1 MRIITGKARGLRL
14 NVPKNYDVRPTA
26 DRVKESLFN
35 ILGNKVNGAQVLD
48 LFAGSG
54 NLGLEAWSRGAA
66 GIQFVDNNRASL
78 RLVES
83 NITKCRAEAECTVL
97 QCDAP
102 TAIARLYKK
111 GRRFDLIFADP
122 PYNKEL
128 LQKVLANL
136 AEYPVLAE
144 GGRLI
149 MEHSAHDEAETALPP
164 EYVIFRRQKYGE
176 TCLSFVCYSADTKES
191 AVREENTVM
200 ED

>member
-66 GIQFVDNNRASL
+66 GIQFVDHSRASL

-83 NITKCRAEAECTVL
+83 NIKKCHAEAECSVL

-102 TAIARLYKK
+102 TALARLYKK

-136 AEYPVLAE
+136 AAYPVLAE
-144 GGRLI
+144 GGWLI
-149 MEHSAHDEAETALPP
+149 MEHSAHDEAEAALPE

-176 TCLSFVCYSADTKES
+176 TCLSFVCYSTAPEEHT
-191 AVREENTVM
+191 AV

>member
-1 MRIITGKARGLRL
+1 M
-14 NVPKNYDVRPTA
+14 
-26 DRVKESLFN
+26 
-35 ILGNKVNGAQVLD
+35 
-48 LFAGSG
+48 
-54 NLGLEAWSRGAA
+54 
-66 GIQFVDNNRASL
+66 
-78 RLVES
+78 
-83 NITKCRAEAECTVL
+83 
-97 QCDAP
+97 
-102 TAIARLYKK
+102 
-111 GRRFDLIFADP
+111 IFADP

-176 TCLSFVCYSADTKES
+176 TCLSFVCYSADAKES
-191 AVREENTVM
+191 AVREENTVV